1 MAAMRVW
8 TLAACAVAQLGTG
21 LLPLLPRPPTP
32 QFPES
37 GEACAGRGVDS
48 TDVGA
53 GCWAT
58 LWARRCK
65 EPAPAYSAWH
75 AAQTLTVLNED
86 VAQWAT
92 LPDAKH
98 RNGCHGAA
106 TAAPA
111 PAAPPGPTV
120 PLVSAEQL
128 QR

>member
-37 GEACAGRGVDS
+37 GEACAGRGQDS

-53 GCWAT
+53 ACWAT
-58 LWARRCK
+58 LWALRCK
-65 EPAPAYSAWH
+65 EPALAYSAWH
-75 AAQTLTVLNED
+75 AAQSLTVLTED

-98 RNGCHGAA
+98 RRGCHGVVDPGLESAA
-106 TAAPA
+106 AEPSAR
-111 PAAPPGPTV
+111 PG
-120 PLVSAEQL
+120 A
-128 QR
+128 